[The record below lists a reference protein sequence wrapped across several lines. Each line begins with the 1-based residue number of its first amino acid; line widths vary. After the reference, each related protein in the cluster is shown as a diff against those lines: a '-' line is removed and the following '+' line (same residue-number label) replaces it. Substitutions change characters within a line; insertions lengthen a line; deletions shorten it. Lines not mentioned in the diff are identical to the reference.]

1 MNQTPHEGGA
11 QNGHGNGRGTTK
23 NIGEEKG
30 NPRSSPEKVQ
40 LRPTSPPPRLG
51 CGAEEVAEAGGGS
64 QAYQA
69 REATARRQP
78 SSITAAALTCI
89 SSSGFIEMCYPR
101 HIINPVCLRNTN
113 CKIGSRIITYGI
125 TIRNIQII

>member
-1 MNQTPHEGGA
+1 MKQTPHEGGA
-11 QNGHGNGRGTTK
+11 QNHHGNGHGTTK

-30 NPRSSPEKVQ
+30 NPRSSPEKVL
-40 LRPTSPPPRLG
+40 LRPKSPPPRLQ
-51 CGAEEVAEAGGGS
+51 CGAEEVAEAGGS

-89 SSSGFIEMCYPR
+89 SSSGFMEMRFPR
-101 HIINPVCLRNTN
+101 HIINPICLRNTK
-113 CKIGSRIITYGI
+113 CKIDNRLITYGI